1 MKNLKYVLFTF
12 FICFISLSNVYADAT
27 CVYKVDGG
35 AGVLST
41 NFDIICQI
49 DDTTVNCS
57 SDNNNIKIVSSS
69 VETKNFKNGK
79 LFICPNNIYI
89 SMNNSASTPS
99 INLSSS
105 YTNGY
110 IGIAL
115 KENESTD
122 DSSYASNSQENTDDN
137 SGNATTPNNSNK
149 GDTITDYE
157 KEFCTGP
164 VQGVFTTLGWV
175 FFILKIAVPVILIIF
190 GSIDFAKAVLASKD
204 DEIKKSI
211 KTLVMRAIAGV
222 IIFFIPTILNFAVKL
237 IDKPT
242 IDTNGDGVVDAGVYR
257 GTFMD
262 CTKCMLEPN
271 DNSCSGLGGN

>member
-89 SMNNSASTPS
+89 SMNNSASAPS

-122 DSSYASNSQENTDDN
+122 DSSYASNSQE
-137 SGNATTPNNSNK
+137 NNSNK

-222 IIFFIPTILNFAVKL
+222 IIFFIPTILKF
-237 IDKPT
+237 
-242 IDTNGDGVVDAGVYR
+242 VVSIFDNDNVYN
-257 GTFMD
+257 GTFGD
-262 CTKCMLEPN
+262 CTKCMIDPTHDAN
-271 DNSCSGLGGN
+271 DGYTCSGLRGDK